1 MANSDS
7 YFNEAS
13 GSRPNATDGG
23 AILGTESIWFKISQS
38 GSMIE
43 PMLWVASNGTNTINH
58 GAFVNFSNNAL
69 TWYSKNNAN
78 DGRAYFTASSP
89 VWDDGGA
96 AWHQLTVTYS
106 LAVNG
111 GSTAQIYLDGDPL
124 TMTEIDDTFTT
135 TTNIGNFNEWAVS
148 RDLAGTVDGSQGSM
162 DDFAVWGTQLT
173 ATQSKALYN
182 LGLTGIAGTNYNA
195 KDVTALFNGFSSST
209 GAVTSDGRSWTFVA
223 SGLAGTAGT
232 VGDNYVVLDGSGGG
246 MILTPVDV
254 TWTGGGSSTWSTA
267 TSSGNWKKTSDGTTA
282 DYGNDVNVMF
292 NDTATTLTADI
303 SAADVTPTSVTFDNS
318 TANYTV
324 TGTKGIAGPTTTV
337 TKQGTGKVTLAS
349 VNTYGGLTTVED
361 GTLQLSGF
369 AKAQVP
375 VLSGA
380 GVDLKGGTLVLDY
393 TGETSQMAMVVDLLT
408 ASYDAESS
416 THFDTGQ
423 FQSSTADDA
432 HGLGWAYNST
442 AGQVIV
448 AYTLYGDANLDGKV
462 NLSDLGILGDNYG
475 RTGMT
480 WQEGDFNYDGVVNLS
495 DLGYLGDN
503 YGRALTDLSPT
514 GPLGDPSLDTSA
526 SSVAGDPQGVVA
538 PTGVVGLVPAA
549 VAGDDKTVTPSPS
562 IQPTAPQVQVR
573 ENGSLRTLHN
583 VRAALVDR
591 LDLGAVAAY
600 ELTHRAGVE
609 SLLSA
614 LDEDSQPVG
623 RQIAA
628 FLADQPSV
636 KPVEQFAH
644 AAHGRELFSA
654 GMRSLAAR

>member
-1 MANSDS
+1 M
-7 YFNEAS
+7 YS
-13 GSRPNATDGG
+13 GN
-23 AILGTESIWFKISQS
+23 
-38 GSMIE
+38 
-43 PMLWVASNGTNTINH
+43 
-58 GAFVNFSNNAL
+58 
-69 TWYSKNNAN
+69 
-78 DGRAYFTASSP
+78 ASSSSKPQLIIEYTLGP
-89 VWDDGGA
+89 VA
-96 AWHQLTVTYS
+96 PTAP
-106 LAVNG
+106 VNLN
-111 GSTAQIYLDGDPL
+111 S
-124 TMTEIDDTFTT
+124 
-135 TTNIGNFNEWAVS
+135 WAVS
-148 RDLAGTVDGSQGSM
+148 PSQIELAWTDTSDNETAFEIDRATNSSFTSGLTTFTVGASVTTYQSAGLTSGTTYYYRVRATIGGSNDSPDSNTASAAIALVDVRWTG
-162 DDFAVWGTQLT
+162 T
-173 ATQSKALYN
+173 AT
-182 LGLTGIAGTNYNA
+182 
-195 KDVTALFNGFSSST
+195 TA
-209 GAVTSDGRSWTFVA
+209 
-223 SGLAGTAGT
+223 
-232 VGDNYVVLDGSGGG
+232 
-246 MILTPVDV
+246 
-254 TWTGGGSSTWSTA
+254 WSTA
-267 TSSGNWKKTSDGTTA
+267 PNSGNWKNTINGATA
-282 DYGNDVNVMF
+282 NYINGVNVFF
-292 NDTATTLTADI
+292 NDTATTLTTDI

-324 TGTKGIAGPTTTV
+324 TGTKGIAGAETTV
-337 TKQGTGKVTLAS
+337 TKQGTGTVTLAS
-349 VNTYGGLTTVED
+349 VNTYGGLTTVEG

-393 TGETSQMAMVVDLLT
+393 TGETSQRAMVVDLLT

-549 VAGDDKTVTPSPS
+549 VVGDDKTVTPSPS
-562 IQPTAPQVQVR
+562 IQPTARQWAASQVQVR

-583 VRAALVDR
+583 VRAASVDR

-644 AAHGRELFSA
+644 AAHGRGIFSEP
-654 GMRSLAAR
+654 LASAPAPRN